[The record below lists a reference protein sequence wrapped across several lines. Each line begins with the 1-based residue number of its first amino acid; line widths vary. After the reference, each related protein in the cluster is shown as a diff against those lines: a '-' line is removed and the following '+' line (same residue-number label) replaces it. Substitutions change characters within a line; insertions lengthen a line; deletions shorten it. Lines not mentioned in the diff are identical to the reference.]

1 MLIPHPK
8 KGKEA
13 FKKDRKDT
21 CGYARAV
28 AKAVARNRIYHN
40 IEGQI
45 IFFMILLQDA
55 FGLMKANT
63 NNGSN
68 RLSPA
73 FMYLWSNNH

>member
-40 IEGQI
+40 IGGRI
-45 IFFMILLQDA
+45 ILFL
-55 FGLMKANT
+55 
-63 NNGSN
+63 
-68 RLSPA
+68 
-73 FMYLWSNNH
+73 